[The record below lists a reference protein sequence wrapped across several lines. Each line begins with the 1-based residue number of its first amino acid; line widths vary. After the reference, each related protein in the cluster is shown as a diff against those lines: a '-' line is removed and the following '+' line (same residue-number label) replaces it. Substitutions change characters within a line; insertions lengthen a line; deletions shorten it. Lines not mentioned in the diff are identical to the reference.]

1 MFNNKS
7 CLLTPIVQPR
17 HSQGPLQ
24 FRELPILNFFNPR
37 CPMMVASSATLH
49 SDTFSFA
56 HTFNILRGDLATDFI
71 RGFPPEVIPYLK
83 SLPEKY

>member
-17 HSQGPLQ
+17 HSQRPLQ
-24 FRELPILNFFNPR
+24 LQDLPFNNIINPR
-37 CPMMVASSATLH
+37 CPMMVASSVALH
-49 SDTFSFA
+49 LDTFSFA
-56 HTFNILRGDLATDFI
+56 HKLNKLRGDLATDFI

-83 SLPEKY
+83 SLLEK